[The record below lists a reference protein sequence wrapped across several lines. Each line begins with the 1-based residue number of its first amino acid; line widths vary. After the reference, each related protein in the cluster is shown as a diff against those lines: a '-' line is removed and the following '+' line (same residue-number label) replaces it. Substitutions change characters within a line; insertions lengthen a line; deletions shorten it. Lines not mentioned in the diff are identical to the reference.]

1 MRLTDQSQASK
12 TARKFISAPSSW
24 GYSVISDNA
33 RHLYIYRQ
41 PQSLAAETELRNRR
55 SGERVSKV
63 AKQQVIT
70 LDSQGDI
77 LGLVAL
83 PTSLVVLTQD
93 KLYTCQL

>member
-1 MRLTDQSQASK
+1 M
-12 TARKFISAPSSW
+12 
-24 GYSVISDNA
+24 
-33 RHLYIYRQ
+33 
-41 PQSLAAETELRNRR
+41 ETELRNRR

-93 KLYTCQL
+93 KLFTCQL

>member
-1 MRLTDQSQASK
+1 MRLTGQSQASK

-83 PTSLVVLTQD
+83 PASLVVLTQD
-93 KLYTCQL
+93 KLFTCQL